1 METKPTFEEAMKRL
15 DQIVNQLE
23 KNELSL
29 DETLK
34 VFEEGLNLAADC
46 ESQLKEFELKVHEL
60 TNKEENNNE
69 V

>member
-29 DETLK
+29 DETLA
-34 VFEEGLNLAADC
+34 VFEEGLHLASNC
-46 ESQLKEFELKVHEL
+46 EKQLKDFELKVNEL
-60 TNKEENNNE
+60 TNKEEKNNE